1 MKISEFRNEA
11 GLEVIADI
19 IEPLSVVFGD
29 QRFRKMVEDGSV
41 NKLQVVRYLLKNH
54 ATPVIEILARLNGTT
69 PGEYD
74 KSVIGMT
81 RDLLDLL
88 NDEELRD
95 FFPSQG
101 QKSE

>member
-19 IEPLSVVFGD
+19 IEPLSVVFRD
-29 QRFRKMVEDGSV
+29 QEFRKMVEGGSV
-41 NKLQVVRYLLKNH
+41 NRFQVVGYLLKNH
-54 ATPVIEILARLNGTT
+54 AKPVIEILARLSGTT

-101 QKSE
+101 QKSD